1 MSDLFCSC
9 GSASPNLGQPG
20 CIDAFSRDLRLIFVQ
35 IKANDGSFNQIA
47 PSDFTDGVLPALF
60 VTEKINET
68 DDSKKWNI
76 TEVLK
81 EPTAE
86 RDEPVTQ
93 DIEGVGN
100 IVRQGNL
107 NYTATFYGG
116 VAAPLYSAKL
126 NGYSCKEV
134 GFFSVDVKGN
144 IKGKEVDDGTGT
156 SVLRPRRIERNTL
169 NATFQEPTAD
179 EVQAIMLKFTVGQQ
193 EVDGHLSFIPASD
206 IGTDMKEVPGV
217 KDVTIIESNITT
229 TTIDFNLEFEYGPF
243 GNKLPHLG
251 VVDADIVLFNEDTAS
266 VVTMAVVE
274 NDDDGNYTGTIDDG
288 DVSPG
293 DILNLTMDQDGY
305 AGKSSDFVGS

>member
-35 IKANDGSFNQIA
+35 IRANDGSFNEIK
-47 PSDFTDGVLPALF
+47 PSDFVAGILPDAF
-60 VTEKINET
+60 VTGKINST
-68 DDSKKWNI
+68 DDSTKWNI

-81 EPTAE
+81 EPTAV

-116 VAAPLYSAKL
+116 IAAPLYSTKL

-134 GFFSVDVKGN
+134 GFFSVDVAGN

-156 SVLRPRRIERNTL
+156 KVLRPRRIERNTL
-169 NATFQEPTAD
+169 NATFNEPTAD
-179 EVQAIMLKFTVGQQ
+179 QLQSIMLKFTVGQQ
-193 EVDGHLSFIPASD
+193 EIDGCLSFIPASA
-206 IGTDMKEVPGV
+206 IATDMKEVPGV
-217 KDVTIIESNITT
+217 KDVTITTSNITA
-229 TTIDFNLEFEYGPF
+229 TTIDFNLVFEYGPY
-243 GNKLPHLG
+243 NDKIPHKG
-251 VVDADIVLFNEDTAS
+251 VLDADIILFNETTALP
-266 VVTMAVVE
+266 VAMAVVE
-274 NDDDGNYTGTIDDG
+274 NDEDGNYTGTFAAQTAT
-288 DVSPG
+288 DVG
-293 DILNLTMDQDGY
+293 NLTMDQDGY
-305 AGKSSDFVGS
+305 AGKSADFAFV